1 MSAVPLS
8 QCFAEELQKRA
19 HRGPQRLATRSLQSN
34 QEPHIK
40 HSSRA
45 PEGLQRAIQKTSE
58 TRKQVPQI
66 IKQARAAVM
75 RELVKKATAAPIG
88 QLPTGLSGLGTHIA
102 RTVRQRGGTY
112 DMMMLGLQDPTTS
125 RFAGELMGMIDSGRY
140 SQARQT
146 VITANFPAD
155 MRDRILGT
163 LDHLRSQPGI
173 PEGYRQMNLLSA
185 FDPR

>member
-1 MSAVPLS
+1 MIYSS
-8 QCFAEELQKRA
+8 MRDELEK
-19 HRGPQRLATRSLQSN
+19 LLEKQS
-34 QEPHIK
+34 
-40 HSSRA
+40 
-45 PEGLQRAIQKTSE
+45 
-58 TRKQVPQI
+58 
-66 IKQARAAVM
+66 
-75 RELVKKATAAPIG
+75 TAAPIG
-88 QLPTGLSGLGTHIA
+88 QIATGLSGLGTHIA

-146 VITANFPAD
+146 VITANFPTD

-173 PEGYRQMNLLSA
+173 PAGYRQMNLLSA